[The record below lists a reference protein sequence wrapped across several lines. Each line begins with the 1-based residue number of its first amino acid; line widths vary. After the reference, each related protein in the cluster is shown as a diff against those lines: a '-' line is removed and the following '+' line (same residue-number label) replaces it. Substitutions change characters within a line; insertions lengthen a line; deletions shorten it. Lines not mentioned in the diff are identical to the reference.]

1 MKITFIGGG
10 NMARALISGLTAKGV
25 PAGQI
30 SVVEPDPG
38 KREELSSSYRVN
50 TFDSTNADA
59 LLSDA
64 ILLAV
69 KPQQLA
75 KVASGISSMISDQ
88 LVISIA
94 AGILEKDLSEWLGGY
109 ERIVRVMPNTPAQVM
124 MGVSALHAME
134 GVDEAGRKAAEKILS
149 AVGETIWL
157 DCEEK
162 MDAFTA
168 LCGSGPAYVFYFLEA
183 MADAA
188 VAMGFDREAAKSMA
202 IATFAGSVRLAA
214 ESGEDAAILRM
225 KVTSRGGTTE
235 KAIQSMENDG
245 VKQEIVDAIR
255 AAEARSRELGIELG
269 RAPC

>member
-10 NMARALISGLTAKGV
+10 NMARALISGLTANGV
-25 PAGQI
+25 PAGEI
-30 SVVEPDPG
+30 SVVEPDAD
-38 KREELSSSYRVN
+38 KRAELSSMYGVKAYDAAN
-50 TFDSTNADA
+50 GDA
-59 LLSDA
+59 LQCDA
-64 ILLAV
+64 IVLAV

-75 KVASGISSMISDQ
+75 KVASGIAPMISGQ

-94 AGILEKDLSEWLGGY
+94 AGILEKDLSNWLGGH

-134 GVDEAGRKAAEKILS
+134 GVDEAGRWAAEKILS

-157 DCEEK
+157 EQEEK

-188 VAMGFDREAAKSMA
+188 VEMGFDREQAKSMA
-202 IATFAGSVRLAA
+202 IGTFAGSVKLAA
-214 ESGEDAAILRM
+214 ESGEDAATLRM
-225 KVTSRGGTTE
+225 KITSKGGTTE
-235 KAIQSMENDG
+235 KAILSMESDG
-245 VKQEIVDAIR
+245 VKRKIVDAIR

-269 RAPC
+269 RASC